1 MIDAR
6 RHMMLVGATT
16 NEKWHRTRGCV
27 ARSHGPKLSLHLQL
41 ACMARQVNQ
50 ILQADI
56 RRDIGKQIIYALNTD
71 VREH

>member
-1 MIDAR
+1 MIYAR

-16 NEKWHRTRGCV
+16 NEKWHRTSSHV
-27 ARSHGPKLSLHLQL
+27 ARSHGPKLAFHLQL

-50 ILQADI
+50 LLQADI
-56 RRDIGKQIIYALNTD
+56 RGDIGKQIIYALNAD